1 MLQCKI
7 YPVCQIY
14 EHIKKI
20 INPGKLQMDYMQ
32 YWADPPHLRCGGGN
46 YVLSVPLAIKQQES
60 GMQDTYACS
69 INMAN
74 SDIAVTKSLSQKVF

>member
-20 INPGKLQMDYMQ
+20 NNPGKLQMDYMQ
-32 YWADPPHLRCGGGN
+32 YWADPPTFAAEVEIMYCQSR
-46 YVLSVPLAIKQQES
+46 
-60 GMQDTYACS
+60 
-69 INMAN
+69 
-74 SDIAVTKSLSQKVF
+74 